1 MTGSLIA
8 KKVEATGW
16 VPIKD
21 LRDFTDGIGVLSG
34 TGDIETMP
42 LPLCKQVASPAVSE
56 DSKPGFV
63 RLVHDTVQCIISK
76 VYDIRD
82 TYT

>member
-1 MTGSLIA
+1 MA
-8 KKVEATGW
+8 KKVEPTGW

-21 LRDFTDGIGVLSG
+21 LGDFTDGIGVLSG
-34 TGDIETMP
+34 TGGIETMP

-56 DSKPGFV
+56 DSKPGIAES
-63 RLVHDTVQCIISK
+63 VHDTVKCINSK
-76 VYDIRD
+76 VYDFRD